1 MSAVSPCPTCG
12 ALKPADGPC
21 PACLLRIVLDGPD
34 LSLSRS
40 GPAATVDPKRG
51 ALETIAQSI
60 NHVPRVLLREIQPGE
75 EPSPVLGPAPADPTL
90 RYRIDG
96 EIGRGGM
103 GAVLKGRDPDLN
115 REVALK
121 VLRDEYRDQPEMVR
135 RFVEEAQ
142 IGGQLQHPGVVP
154 IYELGTMADR
164 RPFFSMKLVKG
175 RTLAQILA
183 DRRAA
188 GVGGPLAGSSTEGG
202 GAGDA
207 PSADAADQARPTTD
221 VGHLLVIFEAICQTV
236 AYAHARGVIHRDLKP
251 SNVMVGSFGEVQV
264 MDWGLAKV
272 LPRGV
277 VDDPAAGLEREQ
289 TVIATARGDTDASR
303 AGSVMGTPAYM
314 SPEQARGEVDLIDER
329 SDVFALGSI
338 LCELLTGS
346 PAFTGRTA
354 GEIQAKAARGDLTEA
369 LGRLEAVWPAPS
381 LASRSAPDSRPA
393 DDLLALCRDC
403 LAPEP
408 AARPRDAGAVAARVA
423 AYRAG
428 VQDRL
433 RRAEL
438 AQAAAEARAAEERRK
453 RRWQLGLA
461 ASVAGFMLLGAAGL
475 ATFAS
480 VLEGKNRDLAT
491 ANAALTRANT
501 DLTLQR
507 SRAEAR
513 EQQAIDAVKRF
524 RDAVA
529 DNPELKNNPA
539 LENLRK
545 TLLKEPLAF
554 FKTLRDQLQAD
565 HDTRPEALY
574 RLAGVIHVQAHLN
587 QEIGDPED
595 ALRAHDEGLAL
606 YEQLV
611 NRDPSNADYQ
621 SGLAI
626 TLGCRATNE
635 SATGRFDDALA
646 SHTRALEI
654 FERLA
659 AENPTVTQFQRELA
673 NSHNNIGLL
682 LSATGRP
689 ADALASYTRALQIQE
704 RLAAENP
711 TVTQFQ
717 SLLAMS
723 HNNIGAL
730 LTETGR
736 PDDALASYTR
746 AVEIQ
751 ERLVAENPTV
761 TQFQGDLAGSHNNIG
776 LLLSATGRP
785 DDALASHTRA
795 VEIQERLA
803 AENPTVTQFQRDL
816 ASSHNNIGLLLSA
829 TGRPDDALASYT
841 RAVEIQERLVAE
853 NPTVT
858 QFQSH
863 LARSHLNIGTL
874 HNETGRPDDAL
885 TSFTRAL
892 EIFERLV
899 AENPTVTQFQ
909 GDLASSHNNIGNL
922 LSATGRPDDA
932 LASYTRALE
941 ILERLAVENP
951 TVTQFQSHLGRI
963 HNNIGLLLHA
973 TGRPDDALAS
983 HTRALKI
990 QERLAAENPTVTQF
1004 QSELARSHHNI
1015 GVLLKETGRPD
1026 DALASYTRAVE
1037 IQERLVAENPTVTQ
1051 FQRDLALSH
1060 NNIGNLLHAAGRPDD
1075 ALASYTRA
1083 VEIQERLAAENP
1095 TGTQFQRDLAGSHH
1109 NIGVL
1114 MEETGRP
1121 DDALTSYSRALEI
1134 LEPLAADNPTVTQFQ
1149 RDLALSHNNIGVLMK
1164 ETGRPDDALAS
1175 YTRALEILERLAREH
1190 PENPDHASVL
1200 GVTLNNMASIEL
1212 DARRWIA
1219 ARAKLTQA
1227 ITWQKKALAVQPNH
1241 PEYRQFL
1248 RGHLTNLIQ
1257 AATAL
1262 GNDAEAAE
1270 AQRALAELAA
1280 TDPTQAALDAR
1291 LAAVTGGAA
1300 PTDNAERLVLAQRAY
1315 DTKRFALAARL
1326 WGEALEADPTL
1337 AQDRQRQHAYNAAC
1351 AAALAAAAQGRDAP
1365 PPDDAAGAML
1375 RAQAIGW
1382 LWAELAIWAERL
1394 ESATPAQRQAIAQ
1407 TLAHWQRD
1415 PDLASVRGAAIDGLP
1430 ESEREAWRAL
1440 WLEVERLREQT
1451 EVR

>member
-1 MSAVSPCPTCG
+1 MSAPSPCPACG

-21 PACLLRIVLDGPD
+21 PACLLKVGLDGPD

-565 HDTRPEALY
+565 HDTRPEALQ
-574 RLAGVIHVQAHLN
+574 RLAEAAFDLGSLTDD
-587 QEIGDPED
+587 IGNKQD
-595 ALRAHDEGLAL
+595 ALRAHREA
-606 YEQLV
+606 
-611 NRDPSNADYQ
+611 
-621 SGLAI
+621 LAI
-626 TLGCRATNE
+626 W
-635 SATGRFDDALA
+635 
-646 SHTRALEI
+646 
-654 FERLA
+654 
-659 AENPTVTQFQRELA
+659 
-673 NSHNNIGLL
+673 
-682 LSATGRP
+682 
-689 ADALASYTRALQIQE
+689 E

-717 SLLAMS
+717 S
-723 HNNIGAL
+723 G
-730 LTETGR
+730 
-736 PDDALASYTR
+736 
-746 AVEIQ
+746 
-751 ERLVAENPTV
+751 
-761 TQFQGDLAGSHNNIG
+761 
-776 LLLSATGRP
+776 
-785 DDALASHTRA
+785 
-795 VEIQERLA
+795 
-803 AENPTVTQFQRDL
+803 
-816 ASSHNNIGLLLSA
+816 
-829 TGRPDDALASYT
+829 
-841 RAVEIQERLVAE
+841 
-853 NPTVT
+853 
-858 QFQSH
+858 
-863 LARSHLNIGTL
+863 LARSH
-874 HNETGRPDDAL
+874 
-885 TSFTRAL
+885 
-892 EIFERLV
+892 
-899 AENPTVTQFQ
+899 
-909 GDLASSHNNIGNL
+909 NN
-922 LSATGRPDDA
+922 
-932 LASYTRALE
+932 
-941 ILERLAVENP
+941 V
-951 TVTQFQSHLGRI
+951 
-963 HNNIGLLLHA
+963 
-973 TGRPDDALAS
+973 
-983 HTRALKI
+983 
-990 QERLAAENPTVTQF
+990 
-1004 QSELARSHHNI
+1004 

-1037 IQERLVAENPTVTQ
+1037 IQERLAAENPTVTQ
-1051 FQRDLALSH
+1051 FQSDLARSH
-1060 NNIGNLLHAAGRPDD
+1060 NNIGNMLSATGRPDDALASFTRALEIQERLAAENPAVTHFQGDLARSHNNIGLLLRATGRPADALASYTRALEIFERLAAENPTVTQFQSDLARSHHNIGLLQSETGRPDD

-1095 TGTQFQRDLAGSHH
+1095 T
-1109 NIGVL
+1109 
-1114 MEETGRP
+1114 
-1121 DDALTSYSRALEI
+1121 
-1134 LEPLAADNPTVTQFQ
+1134 VTQFQ
-1149 RDLALSHNNIGVLMK
+1149 SDLATSHNNIGNLLSETGRPADALASFTRALEIQERLAAENPTVTEFQSHLASSHNNIGALLKETGRPADALASFTRALEIQERLVAENPIVTEFQSDLARSHYNIGVLLL

-1175 YTRALEILERLAREH
+1175 FTQALAIWERMAREH
-1190 PENPDHASVL
+1190 PENLYYASAL
-1200 GVTLNNMASIEL
+1200 GATLNALAAIDL
-1212 DARRWIA
+1212 AARRWMP
-1219 ARAKLTQA
+1219 ARGKLTQA
-1227 ITWQKKALAVQPNH
+1227 ITWQKKALAATPNH
-1241 PEYRQFL
+1241 PQYRQFL
-1248 RGHLTNLIQ
+1248 RSHLTNLIQ

-1262 GNDAEAAE
+1262 GNADEAAA
-1270 AQRALAELAA
+1270 AQRELAELVAS
-1280 TDPTQAALDAR
+1280 DPAQVALDAR
-1291 LAAVTGGAA
+1291 LAAVAGGAA
-1300 PTDNAERLVLAQRAY
+1300 PTDNAERLALAQRAY

-1337 AQDRQRQHAYNAAC
+1337 AEDRQRQHAYNAAC

-1365 PPDDAAGAML
+1365 PPDDAAG
-1375 RAQAIGW
+1375 
-1382 LWAELAIWAERL
+1382 
-1394 ESATPAQRQAIAQ
+1394 
-1407 TLAHWQRD
+1407 
-1415 PDLASVRGAAIDGLP
+1415 
-1430 ESEREAWRAL
+1430 
-1440 WLEVERLREQT
+1440 
-1451 EVR
+1451 